1 VGRIIVP
8 TLEFS
13 VSLIAGAAA
22 VFEDL
27 RRRQIPNWIPVFAL
41 ISGLVLHVTSAGPR
55 GLLTAGAGAACGFGV
70 FLLFYILGGMGG
82 GDVKLMAG
90 MGAIL
95 GPSRLMSAAW
105 WAAMIGAVLAL
116 GAIGVIAA
124 RRGNWRKASIPYAPA
139 IAGGALLA
147 LTAGGTG

>member
-1 VGRIIVP
+1 MP

-13 VSLIAGAAA
+13 VSLAAGAAA

-27 RRRQIPNWIPVFAL
+27 RHRRIPNWIPLFAL
-41 ISGLVLHVTSAGPR
+41 AAGLTLHVAASGPR
-55 GLLTAGAGAACGFGV
+55 GAVTAGLGAVCGFAV
-70 FLLFYILGGMGG
+70 FLVFYILGGMGG
-82 GDVKLMAG
+82 GDIKLMAG

-95 GPSRLMSAAW
+95 GPSRLFTAAW

-116 GAIGVIAA
+116 AAIGFIAA
-124 RRGNWRKASIPYAPA
+124 RKGNWRKASIPYAPA

-147 LTAGGTG
+147 LVAGGAK